1 MKPESSAL
9 PRRASPLLPVILIT
23 ASGTLTLGGYEMVR
37 SAAASIFL
45 NHYSA
50 DRLPEALVLVPPAM
64 FLLTWIFSVVLRRI
78 GPGATYLSTLVLS
91 GLVLTAA
98 TEAVRGRVPGAP
110 YALYVF
116 AQAYIVLIVEQVWA
130 FINSRIR
137 PGEGKRWNG
146 PIIAASTLGSI
157 CGGLV
162 TGKLSV
168 GLGSERLVI
177 IAAVLTAA
185 SSVLGWLA
193 FHLPGPQPRP
203 RKNEPARFSD
213 HFAWDLLRNHP
224 TIRRLAWMVMAQ
236 QAVSVLL
243 DIAFHR
249 ALQQA
254 MPLQDPRTAFLGY
267 FWAAV
272 NLFSLVLQLGV
283 CPWLLSRTSLR
294 NVHATVPLLYG
305 SVALAA
311 VFFPLLSILG
321 AAFFLSK
328 TVDYSVFRAAKEVLY
343 IPLSFQA
350 RYRAKMTVD
359 ALIYRSTKGV
369 VSAALSIAGRSVG
382 FLPLRLY
389 PLLAV
394 IVCAG
399 WNRSTRGLPEPAA
412 HGAQGTD
419 S

>member
-1 MKPESSAL
+1 MKPEPPAL
-9 PRRASPLLPVILIT
+9 SRQRSPLLPVILIT

-50 DRLPEALVLVPPAM
+50 DRLPEVLMLVPPTM

-91 GLVLTAA
+91 GLVLIAA
-98 TEAVRGRVPGAP
+98 TEAVYNRVPGAP
-110 YALYVF
+110 YLLYVF

-157 CGGLV
+157 SGGLV
-162 TGKLSV
+162 TGRLSV
-168 GLGSERLVI
+168 ALGSERLVI

-185 SSVLGWLA
+185 SAVLGWLA
-193 FHLPGPQPRP
+193 FRIPGPRP
-203 RKNEPARFSD
+203 RPQKTEPGRFSD
-213 HFAWDLLRNHP
+213 HFAWDLLRRDP

-267 FWAAV
+267 FWAGV

-283 CPWLLSRTSLR
+283 CPWLLSRTALR
-294 NVHATVPLLYG
+294 KVHASIPLLYG

-369 VSAALSIAGRSVG
+369 VSGALAIAGRTLG
-382 FLPLRLY
+382 FLPLRFY

-394 IVCAG
+394 MVCAG

-412 HGAQGTD
+412 GSD
-419 S
+419 SD